1 MHSAMA
7 LEGYRFPVSVAK
19 SVQVYHV
26 SLLMQ
31 KEGKCSC
38 VIVTCEVLQILVDAN
53 FSLQINLVA

>member
-1 MHSAMA
+1 MA

-38 VIVTCEVLQILVDAN
+38 VVVTCEVLQILLDAD